1 MSAMIEEILEELR
14 ILDLSG
20 LYERDLTDL
29 TQKSAQELAGI
40 CAVADALREL
50 RERNYSVSIFQNGL
64 ALCRPGGRF
73 LAFAAAAEMLGLRA
87 VEVHDPRLAWAMPD
101 VVADD
106 LTGGETL
113 FGEKVLHQRPL
124 RVRTDTGLVMILY
137 LIHRFGGVEGLRGQE
152 LPLLSGPP
160 EDMARLADRFG
171 MAPGVTVLDGLEEE
185 RMESYRPYVL
195 AAMIFLGKAPEPV
208 RLLEDLRR
216 RGTPRRL
223 V

>member
-1 MSAMIEEILEELR
+1 MIEEILAELR
-14 ILDLSG
+14 TLDLSG
-20 LYERDLTDL
+20 LYERDFLDL

-50 RERNYSVSIFQNGL
+50 RERNYSVAIFQNGL

-87 VEVHDPRLAWAMPD
+87 VEADDPRLAWALPD

-106 LTGGETL
+106 LAGGEAL
-113 FGEKVLHQRPL
+113 FREKVLHQRPL

-137 LIHRFGGVEGLRGQE
+137 LIHRYGGVEGLRGQE
-152 LPLLSGPP
+152 LPLLNCPP

-171 MAPGVTVLDGLEEE
+171 MVPGVAVLDGVEEE

-195 AAMIFLGKAPEPV
+195 AAMVFLGKVPQPV
-208 RLLEDLRR
+208 RLLEDVQR
-216 RGTPRRL
+216 RGTARRL